1 MRECRDG
8 EQKPFPRKNASLF
21 VWLNFQPQKSPNF
34 VSRRRPPPT
43 AAAAGRGFYPLLS
56 SPPSLPSGH
65 HPLIRTPGRVQAGW
79 RQTSRCMGHSVR
91 PWIRLEIS
99 LSSDQK
105 KENAEEGHKFYC
117 NNTPGP
123 RLGQTIRT
131 DGSAGGGAAWA
142 AGKKATQI

>member
-1 MRECRDG
+1 MLRGAKRHD
-8 EQKPFPRKNASLF
+8 
-21 VWLNFQPQKSPNF
+21 VW
-34 VSRRRPPPT
+34 VT
-43 AAAAGRGFYPLLS
+43 
-56 SPPSLPSGH
+56 PSL
-65 HPLIRTPGRVQAGW
+65 A
-79 RQTSRCMGHSVR
+79 
-91 PWIRLEIS
+91 WIRLEIS
-99 LSSDQK
+99 LSNDQK